1 MNLKALCPFALLVC
15 LAAGPSMAQTE
26 AMCAGLAEAAT
37 WPMDHDAV
45 KAAPKN
51 HKVIY
56 ESADVR
62 VLEVTVQPGERELVH
77 HHQWPSVMVVD
88 SRPKYVNYD
97 KDGKEIRPAVQAPPN
112 PEMPIMVRLP
122 AQAEHAIDNVG
133 DKPFHA
139 IRIEYKKLCPAP

>member
-26 AMCAGLAEAAT
+26 AMCAGLAEDAT

-88 SRPKYVNYD
+88 Q
-97 KDGKEIRPAVQAPPN
+97 DGKEIRPAVQAPPN

-122 AQAEHAIDNVG
+122 AQAAHAIDNVG